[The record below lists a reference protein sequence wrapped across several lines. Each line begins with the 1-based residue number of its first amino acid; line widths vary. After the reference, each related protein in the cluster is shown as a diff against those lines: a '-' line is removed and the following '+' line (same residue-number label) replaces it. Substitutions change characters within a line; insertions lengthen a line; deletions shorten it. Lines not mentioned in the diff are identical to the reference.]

1 MTHSNLEEHH
11 DENNNCCGNHEHQP
25 VEAKETPNE
34 IEQLKAEIL
43 STLENKKDRAQLP
56 WGSLSVTIIL
66 AVLTL
71 LSVIQ
76 TVQSAMLLSKI
87 KSGNVNLGG
96 SAPATS
102 LQDAPN
108 MVGGC

>member
-1 MTHSNLEEHH
+1 M
-11 DENNNCCGNHEHQP
+11 
-25 VEAKETPNE
+25 AKETPNE

-43 STLENKKDRAQLP
+43 STLENKKERAQLP
-56 WGSLSVTIIL
+56 WGSLSVTIVL
-66 AVLTL
+66 AVLIL

-76 TVQSAMLLSKI
+76 TVQSALLLSKI

-96 SAPATS
+96 SAQS
-102 LQDAPN
+102 SSVQDAPD

>member
-1 MTHSNLEEHH
+1 MTQTHHEEHNSEH
-11 DENNNCCGNHEHQP
+11 LVQPHEE
-25 VEAKETPNE
+25 VKSAPNE

-43 STLENKKDRAQLP
+43 STLENKKDKAQLP
-56 WGSLSVTIIL
+56 WGSLAVTIVL
-66 AVLTL
+66 AILTL

-76 TVQSAMLLSKI
+76 TVQSAMLLNKL

-96 SAPATS
+96 SAQPAA